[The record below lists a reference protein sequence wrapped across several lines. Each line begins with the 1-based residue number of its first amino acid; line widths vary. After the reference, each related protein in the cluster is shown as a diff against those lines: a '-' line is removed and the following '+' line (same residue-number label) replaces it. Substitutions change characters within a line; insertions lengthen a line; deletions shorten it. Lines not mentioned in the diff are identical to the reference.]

1 MGGRPESAMPKAGR
15 AESIGGLF
23 RVALAAMTWG
33 TIPIFVRMVHAH
45 PAVIVFWRVV
55 FAAGVAIANLA
66 LTKRLG
72 ALKALSRRRFAALI
86 AMGCLLALNWGLYLG
101 SLKLTTVAV
110 AVLLAYLGP
119 VFVAVLTPVLS
130 SERFDTRLLV
140 PMALAL
146 AGVAAIVGPRDLG
159 IRSHREILGAGMA
172 LASAF
177 TYAAL
182 VLNAKRLMRGIP
194 TGVYMLGE
202 YVGAIAVL
210 LPAVLLFDGP
220 STSSDWLGVAALGV
234 LDTGI
239 TGMLF
244 LSGLRLVRADHAAML
259 TYAEPVSAVLFS
271 AAFLGEAVTTW
282 TVLGGAMIVASGILV
297 ARMEPQPAL
306 EAPGPLGGG
315 EAEQGRNDGLDRP
328 AC

>member
-1 MGGRPESAMPKAGR
+1 MGGRPGSAALPAGR
-15 AESIGGLF
+15 AESVSGLA
-23 RVALAAMTWG
+23 RVALAATTWG

-55 FAAGVAIANLA
+55 FAAGVALANLV
-66 LTKRLG
+66 LTGQLG
-72 ALKALSRRRFAALI
+72 ALKALSRRRLAALL

-119 VFVAVLTPVLS
+119 VLVAVLTPVLS
-130 SERFDTRLLV
+130 SEGFDSRLVL

-146 AGVAAIVGPRDLG
+146 AGVVAIVGPRDLG
-159 IRSHREILGAGMA
+159 IRSHQEVLGAGMA

-202 YVGAIAVL
+202 YVGAVMVL

-220 STSSDWLGVAALGV
+220 STGPDWLGVAALGV

-271 AAFLGEAVTTW
+271 AAFLGETITAW
-282 TVLGGAMIVASGILV
+282 TMLGGALIVISGVLV

-306 EAPGPLGGG
+306 EAPSPLGDGK
-315 EAEQGRNDGLDRP
+315 GR
-328 AC
+328 